1 MCNMQGWEE
10 SRDNLDRDESMAY
23 FDSESVSKETFMG
36 VVGVNDTFSRTNDSL
51 PVSIDTETVSV
62 SVSKETLMCVEHNLG
77 IRNMPHFI
85 M

>member
-1 MCNMQGWEE
+1 
-10 SRDNLDRDESMAY
+10 MAY

-77 IRNMPHFI
+77 NMLQLGLFPLVSLAFSLCREYPA
-85 M
+85 